1 MMNIQ
6 ELEKKNQTAGSSRK
20 GGRSD
25 KDYRSRVSGAETDF
39 DRNLEE
45 FI

>member
-6 ELEKKNQTAGSSRK
+6 ELEKNRIKLPEAAGK

-39 DRNLEE
+39 
-45 FI
+45 